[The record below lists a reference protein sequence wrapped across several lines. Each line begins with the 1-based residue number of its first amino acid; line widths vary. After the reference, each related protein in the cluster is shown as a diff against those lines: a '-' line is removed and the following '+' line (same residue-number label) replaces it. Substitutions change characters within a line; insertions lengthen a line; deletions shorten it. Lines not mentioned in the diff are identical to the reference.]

1 MARPSGQK
9 AQKPR
14 TISAIQAGLP
24 NSSSLA
30 VMGMVSLA

>member
-1 MARPSGQK
+1 MNPS
-9 AQKPR
+9 

-30 VMGMVSLA
+30 AMVMARPRV